1 MWSLFSMEIAASCAV
16 VFIAGIVRGWS
27 GFAFAIVSGAGL
39 TLLLP
44 AHVFVPVVLAI
55 ELVLGLS
62 LVPREMKNCS
72 WPTISPM
79 VVSAGMGTFIGIVLL
94 QGLPEVPSKTLLGLA
109 IAASA
114 LAMLGAP
121 RLVLGPAR
129 WMPLTAGT
137 ISGLMNGAFAMGG
150 PPAVLF
156 LSARL
161 PEASRL
167 RGSIILYFFLIDI
180 VALLYLGFSGGINLH
195 VLSLAALLLPTSLLG
210 VKLGERIY
218 EFIDPERFRPTLL
231 IGLLIIGLVF
241 LVTGGARWISG

>member
-1 MWSLFSMEIAASCAV
+1 MWSLFSVEIAASCAV

-44 AHVFVPVVLAI
+44 AQVFVPVVLAI

-62 LVPREMKNCS
+62 LVPKEMKNCS
-72 WPTISPM
+72 WPTVSPM
-79 VVSAGMGTFIGIVLL
+79 VLGAGVGTVIGIVLL
-94 QGLPEVPSKTLLGLA
+94 QGLPEVLSKTLLGFA
-109 IAASA
+109 IASSA
-114 LAMLGAP
+114 LAMLSTP

-161 PEASRL
+161 PEPSRL
-167 RGSIILYFFLIDI
+167 RGSIILYFFVIDAFALI
-180 VALLYLGFSGGINLH
+180 YLGFTGGLNLH
-195 VLSLAALLLPTSLLG
+195 VLSLAAVLLPTSLLG
-210 VKLGERIY
+210 VKVGERIY
-218 EFIDPERFRPTLL
+218 DIVDPDRFRPSLL
-231 IGLLIIGLVF
+231 VGLLIIGVVF
-241 LVTGGARWISG
+241 LVTGGATWLSS